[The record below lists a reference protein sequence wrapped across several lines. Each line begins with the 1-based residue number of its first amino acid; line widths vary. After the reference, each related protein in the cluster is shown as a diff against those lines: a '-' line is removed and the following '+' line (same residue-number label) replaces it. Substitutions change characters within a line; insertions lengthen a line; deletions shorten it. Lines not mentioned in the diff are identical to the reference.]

1 MKEMHERAV
10 KAAARYAEIKGY
22 EVVDRDWA
30 SEALA
35 GRIDLVAKDD
45 GAYVFIEVTV
55 VDRSEGGF
63 AEGHLTREQLEV
75 LAATW
80 FADNAP
86 DAEAPVRFDA
96 IDMIVIGGSK
106 ALLRHHINKLGCH
119 EDRPGRRGA
128 STAERTGACGL
139 AARSRA
145 PATHRERRRHRP
157 K

>member
-45 GAYVFIEVTV
+45 GAYVFIEVTA

-63 AEGHLTREQLEV
+63 ASSSRC
-75 LAATW
+75 W
-80 FADNAP
+80 P
-86 DAEAPVRFDA
+86 
-96 IDMIVIGGSK
+96 
-106 ALLRHHINKLGCH
+106 
-119 EDRPGRRGA
+119 RPGSRTTRR
-128 STAERTGACGL
+128 T
-139 AARSRA
+139 
-145 PATHRERRRHRP
+145 PRRRSGSTP
-157 K
+157 ST

>member
-45 GAYVFIEVTV
+45 GAYVFIEVTA

-63 AEGHLTREQLEV
+63 AEGRLTREQLEV

-80 FADNAP
+80 FANNAP

-96 IDMIVIGGSK
+96 IDMIVVGGSK
-106 ALLRHHINKLGCH
+106 ALLRHHINKLGCY
-119 EDRPGRRGA
+119 EG
-128 STAERTGACGL
+128 
-139 AARSRA
+139 
-145 PATHRERRRHRP
+145 
-157 K
+157 